1 LREGFQM
8 LVKGEFHTA
17 LLCALRLV
25 KRGFL
30 QKDVKEVED
39 KQKVYRLKQTY
50 TLTDKGKKLYEALQD
65 NSRNPSSYVISPPA
79 RQIYHRTRW
88 RLLAP

>member
-1 LREGFQM
+1 LRVSGVVGAFRGVLYAPLTTEMWRKILREGFQM

-30 QKDVKEVED
+30 QKDVKEVEN

-50 TLTDKGKKLYEALQD
+50 TP
-65 NSRNPSSYVISPPA
+65 NR
-79 RQIYHRTRW
+79 
-88 RLLAP
+88 